1 MPQTP
6 IAVPNSA
13 NPSLDGDSFAEMPVI
28 VCLDPRGSKTYG
40 VMQPQVAPVLHNVG
54 EPVRVGKLCIV
65 GRTVENEKT
74 SNHRHTPIGIEY
86 LRLRENAAL
95 PPRRVGTV

>member
-40 VMQPQVAPVLHNVG
+40 VMQPQVA
-54 EPVRVGKLCIV
+54 RVF
-65 GRTVENEKT
+65 TT
-74 SNHRHTPIGIEY
+74 SASPSASSMKE
-86 LRLRENAAL
+86 
-95 PPRRVGTV
+95 VS